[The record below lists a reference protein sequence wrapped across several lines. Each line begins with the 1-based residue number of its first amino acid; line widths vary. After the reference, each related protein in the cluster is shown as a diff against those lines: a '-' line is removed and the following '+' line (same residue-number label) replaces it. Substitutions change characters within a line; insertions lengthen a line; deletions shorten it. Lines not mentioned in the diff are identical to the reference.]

1 MSGVVEILCLA
12 NSIKHEQ
19 RCLAGV
25 RLDTGGWI
33 RPVSSWK
40 GGALFE
46 DQYTT
51 KCGKTAEP
59 LDSVRVCFKKYV
71 PLYHQPEN
79 WLLAEDESWELLSSE
94 LDTPQQLAINIALQ
108 REGKIFSTERN
119 SRSKADLK
127 DSLSTRSLTLIRPQD
142 PEFYI
147 KSSETGSDQP
157 RVEFEFDGYQYD
169 FPITDPDWRQRV
181 QEKNIETLP
190 SVDELDDDQDVL
202 FTISLGEEYEGRC
215 YKIVAAIF
223 SLDSELLVDI

>member
-1 MSGVVEILCLA
+1 MSGKVEMLCLA

-33 RPVSSWK
+33 RPVSSWD

-51 KCGKTAEP
+51 KCGTTVEP
-59 LDSVRVCFKKYV
+59 LDSVMMCFEEYA

-79 WLLAEDESWELLSSE
+79 WLIAKDESWELLSSE
-94 LDTPQQLAINIALQ
+94 LDTRQQLALNIALQ

-119 SRSKADLK
+119 SRSKVDLK

-142 PEFYI
+142 PQFYI
-147 KSSETGSDQP
+147 ESSETGSDQP
-157 RVEFEFDGYQYD
+157 RVEFDFDGHQYD
-169 FPITDPDWRQRV
+169 FPITDPDWRHRV
-181 QEKNIETLP
+181 QKDDTETLP
-190 SVDELDDDQDVL
+190 SVDELDKDQNVL
-202 FTISLGEEYEGRC
+202 FTISLGEEYEGHC

-223 SLDSELLVDI
+223 SLDSGLLIEI

>member
-1 MSGVVEILCLA
+1 MSGEVEMLCLA

-33 RPVSSWK
+33 RPVSSWE

-51 KCGKTAEP
+51 KCGTIVEP
-59 LDSVRVCFKKYV
+59 LDSVRVCFEEYV

-79 WLLAEDESWELLSSE
+79 WLVAEDGSWELLSSE
-94 LDTPQQLAINIALQ
+94 LDTRQQLVLNIALQ

-119 SRSKADLK
+119 SRSKVDLK
-127 DSLSTRSLTLIRPQD
+127 DSLSTRSLTLIRPQN
-142 PEFYI
+142 PQFYV
-147 KSSETGSDQP
+147 KSGETGSDQP
-157 RVEFEFDGYQYD
+157 RVEFDFDGYQYD
-169 FPITDPDWRQRV
+169 FPITDPAWRRQTQKDGV
-181 QEKNIETLP
+181 ETLP
-190 SVDELDDDQDVL
+190 SVDELDNDQDVL
-202 FTISLGEEYEGRC
+202 FTISLGEAYEGRC

-223 SLDSELLVDI
+223 SLDSKLLVDI

>member
-1 MSGVVEILCLA
+1 MSGEVEILCLA
-12 NSIKHEQ
+12 NSIKHGQ

-40 GGALFE
+40 GGALFK

-51 KCGKTAEP
+51 KCGTSVEP
-59 LDSVRVCFKKYV
+59 LDSVRVYFEEYA

-79 WLLAEDESWELLSSE
+79 WLIADDELWELLSSK
-94 LDTPQQLAINIALQ
+94 LDTQQQLALNIALQ
-108 REGKIFSTERN
+108 RDGKIFASERN
-119 SRSKADLK
+119 SRSKVDLK
-127 DSLSTRSLTLIRPQD
+127 DSLSTQSLTLIRPQD
-142 PEFYI
+142 PHFYI
-147 KSSETGSDQP
+147 EPSEAGSDQP
-157 RVEFEFDGYQYD
+157 RVEFDFDGCQYD

-181 QEKNIETLP
+181 QQDDIETLP
-190 SVDELDDDQDVL
+190 SVDEIDNNQDVL

-223 SLDSELLVDI
+223 SLNSGLLVDI